1 MDFGEVL
8 SRAWQVIW
16 KHKVLWIFG
25 ILAGCGNANGS
36 GANFWNEVQRRN
48 PPQTPRFFNQ
58 FNYLPNWQIALII
71 GAIFLVI
78 LILIVLAIFLGTI
91 GRVGLIR
98 GTLQADQQANQVI
111 FGELF
116 SGSLPYFWR
125 VFGLNLIVGLASFF
139 LVLILIAPFAL
150 FAILTLGIGLLCI
163 IPLLCLAV
171 PFFWLV
177 GLVIEQANIAIVIED
192 VGIIDGLRLGWNVFR
207 GNFGA
212 VFVMGLI
219 LSLGINLIGG
229 FIIGI
234 PLAVV
239 AVPAIIGFATGT
251 QRALGGGL
259 WVAALCFV
267 AYLPVLLIL
276 SGALRAYIESA
287 WTLTY
292 LRLTSKPQA
301 MEPVPSPV

>member
-207 GNFGA
+207 DNFGA

>member
-25 ILAGCGNANGS
+25 ILAGCSNANGG
-36 GANFWNEVQRRN
+36 GANFWNEVQRRT
-48 PPQTPRFFNQ
+48 PPRTQPFFDQ

-150 FAILTLGIGLLCI
+150 FAILTL
-163 IPLLCLAV
+163 ASS
-171 PFFWLV
+171 
-177 GLVIEQANIAIVIED
+177 
-192 VGIIDGLRLGWNVFR
+192 R
-207 GNFGA
+207 
-212 VFVMGLI
+212 
-219 LSLGINLIGG
+219 
-229 FIIGI
+229 
-234 PLAVV
+234 
-239 AVPAIIGFATGT
+239 
-251 QRALGGGL
+251 
-259 WVAALCFV
+259 
-267 AYLPVLLIL
+267 
-276 SGALRAYIESA
+276 
-287 WTLTY
+287 
-292 LRLTSKPQA
+292 
-301 MEPVPSPV
+301 